1 MSMTCELAVWRSA
14 GSLPVRPCFTPI
26 TIMRLLL
33 SMDGGG
39 SAGTFNCTNNFI
51 PNGGSEKALIL
62 GPDGAPLS
70 RANGRVEVLAQD
82 GTILSSNQDGSG
94 NTLGADGLFFLGVM
108 SVPGGSLGG
117 AGRVTLRAWDSSTGA
132 TFDEASV
139 KGQVSISL
147 PSLDGGI
154 KPPDNLID
162 SDFRGLRL
170 SGGIG

>member
-1 MSMTCELAVWRSA
+1 
-14 GSLPVRPCFTPI
+14 
-26 TIMRLLL
+26 MRILL
-33 SMDGGG
+33 SMDGAG
-39 SAGTFNCTNNFI
+39 ATGTFNCTNNFV
-51 PNGGSEKALIL
+51 PNGAAEKALIL

-70 RANGRVEVLAQD
+70 RATGRVEVLAQD
-82 GTILSSNQDGSG
+82 GSILSSNKDGSG
-94 NTLGADGLFFLGVM
+94 NALGADGLFFLGVM
-108 SVPGGSLGG
+108 SVPGGTLGG
-117 AGRVTLRAWDSSTGA
+117 AGRVTLRAWDSSTGSS
-132 TFDEASV
+132 FDEASV